1 MNKRLLYAA
10 VFLIL
15 AGNLFVGTNV
25 YLNAAQNNDQDD
37 FRPYIRLFTDV
48 VETLRERYVHG
59 DELTY
64 KKLIHGAIEGMFA
77 TLDPHSEFMNVEKYQ
92 HLKSDTQQEYGGI
105 GIEISIVDNVATV
118 VSPIAGTPAY
128 KAGIL
133 SGDRIVKIDGKGAEK
148 VTLMEIVKLLR
159 GKSNTKVKLGIYRPT
174 TREFLDFDLKR
185 AVIEVGSVEDSKGE
199 GDWNLLEN
207 RIGYVRIKQF
217 GEKTSDEL
225 ATALKELDRK
235 GMDSLILDLRNN
247 PGGLLDQA
255 VKVCEFFV
263 NKGKLI
269 VSTKGRSRSA
279 NEQYLSNGKELY
291 KGLAVV
297 VLVNGGSASASE
309 IVAGCLQDW
318 SLAVI
323 MGEQTFGKGSVQSIL
338 PFEGGNALRLTTA
351 KYYTPSERK
360 IHKKGITPD
369 VVVVLDQQLRNDLR
383 LKRSGRMDSLDQE
396 IRKRVE
402 KAEDLQLRR
411 AKDLLKAMSIFKKPA
426 ITNPDQLAKK

>member
-1 MNKRLLYAA
+1 
-10 VFLIL
+10 
-15 AGNLFVGTNV
+15 
-25 YLNAAQNNDQDD
+25 
-37 FRPYIRLFTDV
+37 
-48 VETLRERYVHG
+48 
-59 DELTY
+59 
-64 KKLIHGAIEGMFA
+64 
-77 TLDPHSEFMNVEKYQ
+77 
-92 HLKSDTQQEYGGI
+92 
-105 GIEISIVDNVATV
+105 VATV

-217 GEKTSDEL
+217 GEKTNDEL

-351 KYYTPSERK
+351 KYYTPSERQ